1 MGTGVFVAVTVPADK
16 VEEFLK
22 VRTVAGWS
30 ALALAF
36 QSRWFGNSTTLVG
49 AVALTGDG
57 ARDGAELLTCS
68 GLDALQVME
77 ADVKGSRAE
86 KGCQRFDLLDL
97 GDNKFSFYEVYEDA
111 DAMAHHKTLPHYK
124 GCAQLIAQLGS
135 GVAGPVSPHLLHA
148 PARGGLQGCQHGH
161 RGGLT
166 DCGQVCDCWALPVIK
181 KVGEQRAADRGRTG
195 TVWSAAKAH
204 KMRSA
209 QVGLALSAHGGARP
223 LRGVCV
229 PRSCI
234 STRGRAVNAARVGR
248 RVPTPVLSTHSFF
261 YFRVGLT
268 HIGT

>member
-1 MGTGVFVAVTVPADK
+1 MPWPSRATEPAT
-16 VEEFLK
+16 EP
-22 VRTVAGWS
+22 
-30 ALALAF
+30 
-36 QSRWFGNSTTLVG
+36 
-49 AVALTGDG
+49 
-57 ARDGAELLTCS
+57 ELLTCS

-97 GDNKFSFYEVYEDA
+97 GDNKFSFYEVYENA

-161 RGGLT
+161 RGCLT

-209 QVGLALSAHGGARP
+209 RVGLALSAHGGARP
-223 LRGVCV
+223 LPPGGLSACRGAVSQQEGA
-229 PRSCI
+229 P
-234 STRGRAVNAARVGR
+234 STQRELGDACQRLSSPHTVSF
-248 RVPTPVLSTHSFF
+248 TFVLDSHTF
-261 YFRVGLT
+261 
-268 HIGT
+268 GT